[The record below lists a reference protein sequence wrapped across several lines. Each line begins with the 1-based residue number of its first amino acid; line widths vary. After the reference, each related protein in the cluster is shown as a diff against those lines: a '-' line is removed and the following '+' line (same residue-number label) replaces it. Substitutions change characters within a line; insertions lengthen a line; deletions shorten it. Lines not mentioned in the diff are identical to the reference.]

1 MLSETSSLTFQTSY
15 ALRNSKIRMLE
26 LLEKKLRYKYLVP
39 HVDDPP
45 LVLASVWNCDSE
57 NGKYRSFRAL
67 QEAGDRSKRTAIY
80 GLA

>member
-1 MLSETSSLTFQTSY
+1 MRSEIPKY
-15 ALRNSKIRMLE
+15 ACLNFWK
-26 LLEKKLRYKYLVP
+26 KKLRYKYLVP